1 MRWTEEIDLVQ
12 EEMRRVSAYLSRY
25 ANWWSSHADVGRMR
39 QYDSYLSEGLVAYAE
54 RQAHLRTSLQ
64 NHFQGLWSDVA
75 SWVTGKKVLDA
86 SDGHMSD
93 AEDENSE

>member
-93 AEDENSE
+93 ADDENNE